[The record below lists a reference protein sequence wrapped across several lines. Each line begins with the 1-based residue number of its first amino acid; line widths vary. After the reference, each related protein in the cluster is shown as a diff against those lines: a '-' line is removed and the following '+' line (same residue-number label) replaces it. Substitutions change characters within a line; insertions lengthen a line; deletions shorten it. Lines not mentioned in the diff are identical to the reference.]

1 MTILMQNI
9 NETRL
14 HAESTST
21 YRKPL
26 QLTRHHLNSKVH
38 QLCKLLRQQPCSI
51 IIIKG
56 TSSGT
61 SFEQCKSQQLPL
73 MQTTRTTNTQI
84 INKLMN
90 IMCKHHFYV

>member
-1 MTILMQNI
+1 MLKTHPLI
-9 NETRL
+9 E
-14 HAESTST
+14 
-21 YRKPL
+21 KPL
-26 QLTRHHLNSKVH
+26 QLTRHHLNLKVH

-56 TSSGT
+56 TPSGT

-73 MQTTRTTNTQI
+73 MQTTRTANTQI